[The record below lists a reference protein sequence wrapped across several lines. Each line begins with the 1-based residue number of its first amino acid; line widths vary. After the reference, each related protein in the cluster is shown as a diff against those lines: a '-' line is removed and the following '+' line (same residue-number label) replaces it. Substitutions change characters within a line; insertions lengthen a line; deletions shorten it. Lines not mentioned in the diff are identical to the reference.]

1 MKFINIKELSKSPSK
16 YIKSA
21 NEEGDIIITRN
32 GQPYALL
39 SKIDG
44 VELEDY
50 ILARH
55 FDLEK
60 QFRDAQHE
68 YESGAT
74 IPARELLEKLSRKT
88 ANDIQ
93 G

>member
-44 VELEDY
+44 DELEDY

-55 FDLEK
+55 YDLEK
-60 QFRDAQHE
+60 QFDNAQQE

-74 IPARELLEKLSRKT
+74 IPAKELLEKLSRKSV
-88 ANDIQ
+88 NDI
-93 G
+93 

>member
-44 VELEDY
+44 DELDY

-60 QFRDAQHE
+60 QFPSAQQE
-68 YESGAT
+68 FESGAT

-88 ANDIQ
+88 ANDI
-93 G
+93 